1 MSDIEEQER
10 KAQPLRKRKA
20 CVQFEE
26 IFYSDSSDSSD
37 CYDPAKDLED
47 DTSDDSVYKIKRS
60 VKKKKKMNHNDDE
73 LISDNDSEDET
84 SKGCIRKVKSKV
96 NKNVKKKTNN
106 NGAPEKARGKKSKHR
121 GRHPLNKSAVKKMEK
136 MIEVAHDKGRKTEK
150 KKKGQ
155 QVQEIRS
162 DRARVGPYSV
172 VGHWYIAS
180 GFMKDLT
187 TLFEAFDEQDSWR
200 FTAFA
205 ECWQK
210 SQFSLIYRGRYSFKE
225 LLEFSQEICLWT
237 KKFLSPIHS
246 LKWRVGALYA
256 LYGLFYKHPF
266 RHLYKIRMEMKAY
279 ENMVSL
285 VRNFHS
291 NTENPDPAYIFYKL
305 TADGAFHHVAS
316 SNEMGLHFHCAER
329 QWETMNYEM
338 QWVLKEHSSESVFPE
353 HKCNIQKTLIEEY
366 QKVKTQIWGNDS
378 KELDKAMS
386 YVQPNILSEV
396 RSDLAELHQDDSGQT
411 ATSNQASRDVNQSH
425 TSSTE
430 VSEIGQRVNEIRLK
444 AAASCTTND
453 FLQRKLLRSPQKNTK
468 AGDVQH
474 NSESVTGSVSDIDA
488 DNLNVLDDKEKIRTL
503 RKIMEFM
510 QPPEEGTL
518 NIPLRSLRTKKNKKV
533 QNQIKEE
540 SDSQF
545 DNVCEIFDSQDAN
558 SSPEELTTSQSQ
570 QPSRQRRGRR
580 KKTDFAQMA
589 LQSKKSHVKNKPRET
604 SLPKQ
609 EKRSKNPKKSNLRN
623 SSKCESH
630 DNSQINEVNEIM
642 ERESEL
648 ENLTDEEVMI
658 NNTSVSKKQV
668 ALQSHIKKKVNEKV
682 LQNKQCPLEN
692 KQSRSQNT
700 PNQGNLATKCINKST
715 KLIPCNI
722 EETTSAAADKENKNL
737 CENFCEL
744 NYEQEAVAN
753 EHVDEGFDNQ
763 TIASKNV
770 HEESLS
776 DESVTAATNIPNV
789 SDDNTNFTYI
799 ESEQNSVSASD
810 INDMGSRENSTQIN
824 FSDMNNVG
832 RMLQVEILATMP
844 KKRSLQ
850 STLKAKS
857 MVYILVNF
865 QIDNVKVH
873 TVKFKMSKT
882 DLKIIQSNRDKLN
895 VLKKRLHSLLPSKY
909 KNYDL
914 HLQLNI
920 HQSVME
926 ETETSGKKH
935 FTHRFEPL
943 RGDNFEQDYNPPEI
957 YKQGSQASG
966 TLNKSDNAVPHEE
979 PMTSCTQKENVSSL
993 MTEDYNIPS
1002 SLSPEVSDDMNHV
1015 RKVIQVEMVANVEEN
1030 YVGAENKTENT
1041 TTLNVNF
1048 QVEGIT
1054 VHHAKFQISI
1064 KDLETLLN
1072 NKNKLESLMEK
1083 FRSFLPP
1090 RYKMYEIQLHSSV
1103 QQSVTEGS
1111 IVALQHSRQGSDPP
1125 AILPYAAATPFKGNN
1140 AILNREEAS
1149 TSPSQESLSK
1159 KLTNSHSESSP
1170 AQVPQLSNVGEIKQ
1184 YHSLRPADLGQYNTN
1199 TVAQPTCLTLDTQC
1213 LQRTTESSVNLLINE
1228 GSQHPE
1234 SCTILRS
1241 SNEDIHV
1248 SNIPPKLRSN
1258 NEINIFSSPKCC
1270 VSENQNPP
1278 YVAGASL
1285 EDSDRVMTQYQIL
1298 PCEIVPTTYG
1308 ESKPDRMLMD
1318 EQVTPQVYGMHTEC
1332 PAKLP
1337 DFERPI
1343 VTAHVD
1349 DGLENSGHDFINNS
1363 LQSHN
1368 SFDMHF
1374 NPNTN
1379 EINKNASLLKECTN
1393 DLDTE
1398 TCTILWKTRNSLD
1411 TMGDK
1416 NHLPSLPFSDSSSE
1430 YIKMIREGQRKAVT
1444 KTMRN
1449 VDHGEALLSS
1459 SRSSDTSMKDISLL
1473 ASPSHSPSRIISGN
1487 LMKSDRAVSKA
1498 NDNTVCSFY
1507 FFSKTKK
1514 YDSSLKKQTR
1524 PSSESDIKKPSV
1536 KFLFMEK
1543 LFSKKKQ

>member
-1 MSDIEEQER
+1 MNDIEEQER

-26 IFYSDSSDSSD
+26 IFYSDSSD

-47 DTSDDSVYKIKRS
+47 DTSDDSVYEIKRS
-60 VKKKKKMNHNDDE
+60 VKKKKKINHNDDE
-73 LISDNDSEDET
+73 LISDNDSENDT
-84 SKGCIRKVKSKV
+84 SKGCIRKVKTKV
-96 NKNVKKKTNN
+96 KKNVKKKTNN
-106 NGAPEKARGKKSKHR
+106 NGVPEKARGKNSKHR
-121 GRHPLNKSAVKKMEK
+121 GRHPLNKSAVKKIEK
-136 MIEVAHDKGRKTEK
+136 VIKVVHDKGRKKEKEK
-150 KKKGQ
+150 KDQ
-155 QVQEIRS
+155 QEQKIRS

-172 VGHWYIAS
+172 IGHWYIAS
-180 GFMKDLT
+180 GFLKDLT
-187 TLFEAFDEQDSWR
+187 TLLEAFDEQDSWR

-210 SQFSLIYRGRYSFKE
+210 SQFSLVYRGRYNFKE

-246 LKWRVGALYA
+246 LKWRLGALYA
-256 LYGLFYKHPF
+256 LYGLFYRHPF

-291 NTENPDPAYIFYKL
+291 SAENPDPAYIFYKL

-316 SNEMGLHFHCAER
+316 SDEMGLDFHCAER
-329 QWETMNYEM
+329 LWDTMDYEM
-338 QWVLKEHSSESVFPE
+338 QWVLQEHSSESIFPE
-353 HKCNIQKTLIEEY
+353 RKCNIQKTLIEEY

-378 KELDKAMS
+378 KGLDKAMS

-396 RSDLAELHQDDSGQT
+396 CSVLAELQQDDHGQT

-430 VSEIGQRVNEIRLK
+430 VSEIGQKVSEIRLK
-444 AAASCTTND
+444 AAASCITNN

-468 AGDVQH
+468 ARDVQH
-474 NSESVTGSVSDIDA
+474 NSESVTGSVSDTDA
-488 DNLNVLDDKEKIRTL
+488 DNLNVLDDNEKIRTL

-518 NIPLRSLRTKKNKKV
+518 NIPLGSLRNKKV

-558 SSPEELTTSQSQ
+558 SSSEKLTTSQSQ

-580 KKTDFAQMA
+580 KKTDFPQMA
-589 LQSKKSHVKNKPRET
+589 LQSKKSHVKNKQRKT

-609 EKRSKNPKKSNLRN
+609 EKRSKSPKKSNLRN
-623 SSKCESH
+623 SSKCEPL

-642 ERESEL
+642 ERESES
-648 ENLTDEEVMI
+648 ENLTDEEVTI
-658 NNTSVSKKQV
+658 SNTSVSKKLV
-668 ALQSHIKKKVNEKV
+668 VLQSYIKKKINEKV
-682 LQNKQCPLEN
+682 LQNKECPLEN
-692 KQSRSQNT
+692 KQSRSQNI
-700 PNQGNLATKCINKST
+700 PNQDNLATKCINKST
-715 KLIPCNI
+715 KLIPCNS
-722 EETTSAAADKENKNL
+722 EKTTSSAAADKENKNL

-753 EHVDEGFDNQ
+753 EHVDEEGFDNQ

-770 HEESLS
+770 HEESPS
-776 DESVTAATNIPNV
+776 DESVTAAINIPNV

-810 INDMGSRENSTQIN
+810 INDMGSIENSTQIN

-850 STLKAKS
+850 SALTAKS
-857 MVYILVNF
+857 MVYLLVNF
-865 QIDNVKVH
+865 QVDNVKVH
-873 TVKFKMSKT
+873 TVKFKMSKM

-926 ETETSGKKH
+926 EIETSEKKC
-935 FTHRFEPL
+935 FTHRFEPF
-943 RGDNFEQDYNPPEI
+943 RGNNFEQDYNPPEI
-957 YKQGSQASG
+957 YKQGSQAYESVPIKTQASG
-966 TLNKSDNAVPHEE
+966 TLNKSDNAVPYEE

-993 MTEDYNIPS
+993 MTEDCHIPS
-1002 SLSPEVSDDMNHV
+1002 SLSPEVCDDMNHV

-1041 TTLNVNF
+1041 ATLNVNF

-1054 VHHAKFQISI
+1054 IHHAKFQISI

-1083 FRSFLPP
+1083 FRSFLPS
-1090 RYKMYEIQLHSSV
+1090 RYKMYEMQLHSSV

-1111 IVALQHSRQGSDPP
+1111 IVTLQHSRQGSDPP
-1125 AILPYAAATPFKGNN
+1125 AILPYAAATPFKENS

-1159 KLTNSHSESSP
+1159 KT
-1170 AQVPQLSNVGEIKQ
+1170 
-1184 YHSLRPADLGQYNTN
+1184 
-1199 TVAQPTCLTLDTQC
+1199 
-1213 LQRTTESSVNLLINE
+1213 
-1228 GSQHPE
+1228 
-1234 SCTILRS
+1234 
-1241 SNEDIHV
+1241 
-1248 SNIPPKLRSN
+1248 
-1258 NEINIFSSPKCC
+1258 
-1270 VSENQNPP
+1270 
-1278 YVAGASL
+1278 
-1285 EDSDRVMTQYQIL
+1285 
-1298 PCEIVPTTYG
+1298 
-1308 ESKPDRMLMD
+1308 
-1318 EQVTPQVYGMHTEC
+1318 
-1332 PAKLP
+1332 
-1337 DFERPI
+1337 
-1343 VTAHVD
+1343 
-1349 DGLENSGHDFINNS
+1349 
-1363 LQSHN
+1363 
-1368 SFDMHF
+1368 
-1374 NPNTN
+1374 
-1379 EINKNASLLKECTN
+1379 
-1393 DLDTE
+1393 
-1398 TCTILWKTRNSLD
+1398 
-1411 TMGDK
+1411 
-1416 NHLPSLPFSDSSSE
+1416 
-1430 YIKMIREGQRKAVT
+1430 
-1444 KTMRN
+1444 
-1449 VDHGEALLSS
+1449 
-1459 SRSSDTSMKDISLL
+1459 
-1473 ASPSHSPSRIISGN
+1473 
-1487 LMKSDRAVSKA
+1487 
-1498 NDNTVCSFY
+1498 
-1507 FFSKTKK
+1507 
-1514 YDSSLKKQTR
+1514 
-1524 PSSESDIKKPSV
+1524 
-1536 KFLFMEK
+1536 
-1543 LFSKKKQ
+1543 